1 MKTVDYIAPGGLADY
16 KEVGRV
22 RRDHFSD
29 TFSAA
34 TGVVVEQLLT
44 PDALLAVECMAVLG
58 DDRKETIASTH
69 PRYQK
74 LTYREGVKKGN
85 ILCISGTGAAHPVTR
100 EIVGVGD
107 VAAQARQIYQNIKQ
121 SLEAAGASM
130 ADVVQTTDYILTT
143 KDYKETAK
151 IRREFFGDS
160 FPASTGIIVA
170 GLLNPKA
177 LIEIDA
183 IAVAGD

>member
-1 MKTVDYIAPGGLADY
+1 MKSVWRRFDGFSRPDSGGLL
-16 KEVGRV
+16 GRV
-22 RRDHFSD
+22 Q
-29 TFSAA
+29 AA
-34 TGVVVEQLLT
+34 RSSESVVEQLLT

-107 VAAQARQIYQNIKQ
+107 VAAQARQIYEKIKAV
-121 SLEAAGASM
+121 LEIKLCIM
-130 ADVVQTTDYILTT
+130 YM
-143 KDYKETAK
+143 KY
-151 IRREFFGDS
+151 
-160 FPASTGIIVA
+160 
-170 GLLNPKA
+170 
-177 LIEIDA
+177 
-183 IAVAGD
+183 